1 LHHRILSYDAFT
13 LFDKSARASYDV
25 VRNARRENVKRYD
38 LLGDKRRK
46 LKEQLETREKS
57 SEGKV

>member
-1 LHHRILSYDAFT
+1 MHHRILSYDAFT